1 MSKNDDK
8 AFDTKV
14 TMGDGAE
21 LLLSDLWKKQPLV
34 LIFLRHLGWAFC
46 RQQVAQLRQKKQHFN
61 QAGAQVVLVS
71 MGTPE
76 ESAAFEMKFNIPF
89 PLISDPK
96 RQLYQA
102 FGLKQISGLELL
114 SPSVAFKGILAM
126 TKGHTIGMPIGDIR
140 QLPGVFIINTDGR
153 IVYSHFASDP
163 SDHPDPDTI
172 LEALKTAD
180 QDRSAGKAPG
190 N

>member
-1 MSKNDDK
+1 
-8 AFDTKV
+8 
-14 TMGDGAE
+14 
-21 LLLSDLWKKQPLV
+21 
-34 LIFLRHLGWAFC
+34 
-46 RQQVAQLRQKKQHFN
+46 VAQLRQKKQRFD

-102 FGLKQISGLELL
+102 FGLKQISGLELI
-114 SPSVAFKGILAM
+114 SPSVAFKGLLAM
-126 TKGHTIGMPIGDIR
+126 SKGHTIGMPVGDIR
-140 QLPGVFIINTDGR
+140 QLSGVFIINPDGR
-153 IVYSHFASDP
+153 IVYSHVASDP
-163 SDHPDPDTI
+163 SDHPDPDT
-172 LEALKTAD
+172 LLNALKAAD
-180 QDRSAGKAPG
+180 QDPSSGKEPG

>member
-1 MSKNDDK
+1 
-8 AFDTKV
+8 
-14 TMGDGAE
+14 
-21 LLLSDLWKKQPLV
+21 
-34 LIFLRHLGWAFC
+34 
-46 RQQVAQLRQKKQHFN
+46 VAQLRQKKQHFD
-61 QAGAQVVLVS
+61 QAGAQVALVG

-96 RQLYQA
+96 GELYRA
-102 FGLKQISGLELL
+102 FGIKKVSTLELL
-114 SPSVAFKGILAM
+114 SPFVAIKGLLAM
-126 TKGHTIGMPIGDIR
+126 TKGHTIGMPIGDVR

-172 LEALKTAD
+172 LKALKATD
-180 QDRSAGKAPG
+180 
-190 N
+190 